1 MIEADWIPLRVF
13 EGEINKLVIIKKL
26 GVKGRQE
33 TKDDFAI
40 GSFINM

>member
-13 EGEINKLVIIKKL
+13 EGEINKLVIIKTL

-33 TKDDFAI
+33 TQDNFAI